1 VTSETRWILPRRQ
14 GALPSL
20 NYALPE
26 ENIAQQRMPGSRVG
40 RLAGLIMYAFALWMA
55 VQNNTFRGLEA
66 RMVAPLAGLVAG
78 HHPVNSQKAVIFF
91 AMGTRRAFG
100 LQITS
105 ECTSALLL
113 IPLLA
118 MMGSIAIFTRF
129 PLARVLAALAAGASL
144 MLAVNAFRIVGIAWA
159 TWKYGYDP
167 GYKYSHVFVGSA
179 CSLVGFVGAILVALW
194 LLVWRDRKALSAPI
208 GIAGSPDAGPPPSHR
223 GDVGP
228 RARLQLRRRSDPRH
242 RR

>member
-1 VTSETRWILPRRQ
+1 VTSETRWILPRRP
-14 GALPSL
+14 GTLPAL

-26 ENIAQQRMPGSRVG
+26 ENPAHPRVPGARTG
-40 RLAGLIMYAFALWMA
+40 KLAGLLMYAFALWMA
-55 VQNNTFRGLEA
+55 VQNGTFRAIEA
-66 RMVAPLAGLVAG
+66 RLVTPLAGFVTA
-78 HHPVNSQKAVIFF
+78 HHPVSSQKSVIFF
-91 AMGTRRAFG
+91 ALGTPKAFG

-113 IPLLA
+113 IPLLV

-129 PLARVLAALAAGASL
+129 PLPRVLAALAAGAFL

-159 TWKYGYDP
+159 TWQYGYDP

-194 LLVWRDRKALSAPI
+194 ILVWRDRKSLAAPV
-208 GIAGSPDAGPPPSHR
+208 GLGGSQDAGAAPSHR
-223 GDVGP
+223 GGTGMRV
-228 RARLQLRRRSDPRH
+228 RQQLWRRTTSRH